1 MRKYAFRIF
10 TIIGLIVLFLL
21 IYKVADNDKTNEIYY
36 GYLESVNKNVD
47 VNFLVLGT
55 DKDET
60 RTDLIL
66 LCHYDGEK
74 NLINALQIPRD
85 TKVET
90 ARKDKKINSAY
101 GSKKGIE
108 CVKSEIG
115 SLTGIYPDKYIVLN
129 FDGFRKLVD
138 AIGGVEYTVP
148 VNMKYSD
155 PAQNLYIDLKQGR
168 QVLDGKKAEMLMRF
182 RKNDDG
188 SGYVD
193 GDIGRLKVQK
203 NFYKEVVRK
212 LLSFE
217 AIMNIGG
224 VMDAA
229 QGNFKTDF
237 TLNDFISHIKDF
249 KKFNENSVNVF
260 VLPGSGKYLEENG
273 QKISYY
279 IADANE
285 LNELTNLYFN

>member
-1 MRKYAFRIF
+1 MRKYAFRIL
-10 TIIGLIVLFLL
+10 TIVGLITLFSV
-21 IYKVADNDKTNEIYY
+21 IYRTADNKDLNEIPDEYP
-36 GYLESVNKNVD
+36 ESAEKSED
-47 VNFLVLGT
+47 MDFLVLGT

-85 TKVET
+85 TRVET
-90 ARKDKKINSAY
+90 GRNDKKINSAY
-101 GSKKGIE
+101 GNQKGIE
-108 CVKSEIG
+108 CVKNEIG
-115 SLTGIYPDKYIVLN
+115 GLTGIYPDKYILLN

-148 VNMKYSD
+148 VDMKYSD

-168 QVLDGKKAEMLMRF
+168 QVLDGEKAEMLMRF

-203 NFYKEVVRK
+203 NFYKEVIRK
-212 LLSFE
+212 LMSFDS
-217 AIMNIGG
+217 IMNVGG
-224 VMDAA
+224 VMDAVG
-229 QGNFKTDF
+229 GNFKTDF
-237 TLNDFISHIKDF
+237 TLSDFISHIKDF
-249 KKFNENSVNVF
+249 KKMNENSVNVF
-260 VLPGSGKYLEENG
+260 VLPGMSKYLEENG
-273 QKISYY
+273 SMISYY
-279 IADANE
+279 IADTNQ

>member
-1 MRKYAFRIF
+1 MRKYAFRILA
-10 TIIGLIVLFLL
+10 IVGLIVLFSV
-21 IYKVADNDKTNEIYY
+21 IYRTVDNKDSNEIPYEY
-36 GYLESVNKNVD
+36 PESAEENED
-47 VNFLVLGT
+47 MDFLVLGT

-85 TKVET
+85 TRVET
-90 ARKDKKINSAY
+90 GRKDKKINSAY
-101 GSKKGIE
+101 GSKNGIE
-108 CVKSEIG
+108 SVKSEIG
-115 SLTGIYPDKYIVLN
+115 SLTGVCPDKYIVLN

-148 VNMKYSD
+148 VDMKYSD

-168 QVLDGKKAEMLMRF
+168 QVLDGEKAEMLMRF

-203 NFYKEVVRK
+203 NFYKEVIRK
-212 LLSFE
+212 LMSFE
-217 AIMNIGG
+217 SIMNVGG
-224 VMDAA
+224 VMDAVG
-229 QGNFKTDF
+229 GNFKTDF
-237 TLNDFISHIKDF
+237 TLSDFISHIKDF
-249 KKFNENSVNVF
+249 KKMNENSVNVF
-260 VLPGSGKYLEENG
+260 VLPGVSKYLEENG
-273 QKISYY
+273 SMISYY
-279 IADANE
+279 IADTNQ

>member
-1 MRKYAFRIF
+1 MRKYAFRILA
-10 TIIGLIVLFLL
+10 IVGLITLFSV
-21 IYKVADNDKTNEIYY
+21 IYRTADNKDLNEIPDEYP
-36 GYLESVNKNVD
+36 ESAEKSE
-47 VNFLVLGT
+47 

-85 TKVET
+85 TRIET
-90 ARKDKKINSAY
+90 GRKDKKINSAY
-101 GSKKGIE
+101 GSRKGIE
-108 CVKSEIG
+108 CVKNEIG
-115 SLTGIYPDKYIVLN
+115 GLTGIYPDKYILLN

-148 VNMKYSD
+148 VDMKYSD

-168 QVLDGKKAEMLMRF
+168 QVLDGEKAEMLMRF

-193 GDIGRLKVQK
+193 GDIGRPKVQK
-203 NFYKEVVRK
+203 NFYKEVIRK
-212 LLSFE
+212 LMSFDS
-217 AIMNIGG
+217 IMNVGG
-224 VMDAA
+224 VMDAVG
-229 QGNFKTDF
+229 GNFKTDF
-237 TLNDFISHIKDF
+237 TLSDFISHIKDF
-249 KKFNENSVNVF
+249 KKMNENSVNVF
-260 VLPGSGKYLEENG
+260 VLPGMSKYLEENG
-273 QKISYY
+273 SMISYY
-279 IADANE
+279 IADTNQ